1 MGHERERTLPID
13 TDCLAALESRI
24 GYRFRD
30 RALLC
35 RALTHSS
42 YSNETGQRNHHLLC
56 NERLE
61 FLGDSVLSLVVS
73 EFLFTTYRELPE
85 GDLTCLRKDVVC
97 ADALARYARQ
107 IGLGDCLLL
116 PCNMLRS
123 GKNVFLDDVTVEE
136 VEERLK
142 TPVQIID
149 EPGSDLV
156 KAVVEENQEMI
167 HRRRTMYEQADC
179 SNCGP
184 AERG

>member
-85 GDLTCLRKDVVC
+85 
-97 ADALARYARQ
+97 ADRPWR
-107 IGLGDCLLL
+107 L
-116 PCNMLRS
+116 PAAGYRGGENRGQGQGKHS
-123 GKNVFLDDVTVEE
+123 GG
-136 VEERLK
+136 RL
-142 TPVQIID
+142 
-149 EPGSDLV
+149 
-156 KAVVEENQEMI
+156 
-167 HRRRTMYEQADC
+167 
-179 SNCGP
+179 
-184 AERG
+184 

>member
-116 PCNMLRS
+116 GIGEEKQGKHS
-123 GKNVFLDDVTVEE
+123 GG
-136 VEERLK
+136 RL
-142 TPVQIID
+142 
-149 EPGSDLV
+149 
-156 KAVVEENQEMI
+156 
-167 HRRRTMYEQADC
+167 
-179 SNCGP
+179 
-184 AERG
+184 